1 MRVIQTLAM
10 ALPFK
15 TQNVRL
21 FLTSNTIYVCWVK
34 LIFKVKY
41 VGEMVSKTYVDVFL
55 IEILILKVMIATGFT
70 CLVAHFTLLSL
81 RFVNVKKV
89 GFNIFRNKYGN

>member
-1 MRVIQTLAM
+1 M
-10 ALPFK
+10 
-15 TQNVRL
+15 
-21 FLTSNTIYVCWVK
+21 CWVK

-70 CLVAHFTLLSL
+70 CLVAPLHPIIFKVCKKK
-81 RFVNVKKV
+81 FVLTFLEINMEIN
-89 GFNIFRNKYGN
+89 G